1 MRDYRSF
8 SQYLLKQNN
17 NNQSQNEAID
27 CSSCYH
33 FGFLKLNKM
42 TKEENLKAKSIVFS
56 YESKIIDKIKCN
68 HSYDKLKISMA
79 KGYNVCTCGKMIK
92 RKDFEAE

>member
-1 MRDYRSF
+1 MITEKKY
-8 SQYLLKQNN
+8 
-17 NNQSQNEAID
+17 
-27 CSSCYH
+27 
-33 FGFLKLNKM
+33 
-42 TKEENLKAKSIVFS
+42 LKAKSIVFS

-92 RKDFEAE
+92 RKDFEAEA